1 MASNPYE
8 RGWQSVDDLDRPVI
22 SEEDISRQQA
32 ARRSRSLLRSGIRIG
47 SLLLVLGGFGALVV
61 YAYNWGTGEIAESQV
76 PVVAADQT
84 PEKEAPSERG
94 GLTVP
99 YQDALVL
106 NETSK
111 GQQVERIIPPP
122 EEPMIVQ
129 PAEDPA
135 PTVESAPATAKAVS
149 DAEEAA
155 ASESSDP
162 IASLIQMAELDA
174 ANTDAKGIAD
184 APEEVAASE
193 PPVAPA
199 ADPQTQQLAQVGQ
212 VSGFKVQL
220 ASLKTEDAARSEWAR
235 VQQANKD
242 LLGGLKL
249 DIQRVDLQDK
259 GIFYRIQGG
268 PLPSRET
275 ASDICAQLK
284 GRGQPCIVV
293 AP

>member
-8 RGWQSVDDLDRPVI
+8 RGWQSIDDFDRPVI
-22 SEEDISRQQA
+22 SEEDISREQA
-32 ARRSRSLLRSGIRIG
+32 ARRSRNLVRSGIRIG
-47 SLLLVLGGFGALVV
+47 SLFVVLGGFVALVV

-76 PVVAADQT
+76 PVVAAEQT

-94 GLTVP
+94 GLAVP

-106 NETSK
+106 NDTAK

-122 EEPMIVQ
+122 EEPMALPREPE
-129 PAEDPA
+129 PAAA
-135 PTVESAPATAKAVS
+135 PLAPANAITET
-149 DAEEAA
+149 EESA
-155 ASESSDP
+155 ASETSDP
-162 IASLIQMAELDA
+162 IGSLIQMAELDT
-174 ANTDAKGIAD
+174 ANTDARGVALEPD
-184 APEEVAASE
+184 PAEANPAASDPAPE
-193 PPVAPA
+193 
-199 ADPQTQQLAQVGQ
+199 TQQLAQVGQ

-220 ASLKTEDAARSEWAR
+220 ASLKTDAAARAEWAR

-249 DIQRVDLQDK
+249 DIERVDLQDK
-259 GIFYRIQGG
+259 GVFYRIQGG

-293 AP
+293 TP